1 MFTLLRF
8 FYRIYIKITD
18 GGMGMPRRITDACI
32 ACGACAAEC
41 PVDDCI
47 AEGDIYVIDEEICI
61 DCGLCQTVCPTDAII
76 EV

>member
-1 MFTLLRF
+1 
-8 FYRIYIKITD
+8 
-18 GGMGMPRRITDACI
+18 MPRRITDACI